1 LLARRDT
8 ADALRKI
15 QHRRTFPTVVT
26 QKLQVFIQNRLLSHV
41 LSSQAPLKLPLIL
54 RWVARW
60 SWPKRIP
67 ARIVGVGVRP
77 EHVQTEEASS
87 K

>member
-1 LLARRDT
+1 
-8 ADALRKI
+8 
-15 QHRRTFPTVVT
+15 
-26 QKLQVFIQNRLLSHV
+26 
-41 LSSQAPLKLPLIL
+41 LPLIL
-54 RWVARW
+54 RWIARW

-77 EHVQTEEASS
+77 EHVQTEEAGS